1 MRIVVIGGTGLIG
14 TKLVRALQG
23 RGHDVVAASPTTGVN
38 TITRIGLATALA
50 GARVVVD
57 VADAP
62 SFDDDAVLEYFVTS
76 GRNLAS
82 AEATAGVS
90 HHVALTVVGADR
102 LPHNGYMRAKVAQE
116 ALVRAEGIPYTIL
129 RSTQSF
135 ELMRTVADAATDG
148 GVVRISPALVQP
160 VAAEDIADTLADVAT
175 AAPADGI
182 EELAGPGPI
191 GLADLVAQFLRAQ
204 HDARRV
210 EATPGAPYYGSRLD
224 DETLRPRQPARL
236 GPTTFADWLQRT
248 VASSATSPSR
258 EVTPTRS
265 VTATRSSRRELTPS
279 FVNTLRRWYSTV
291 RGLMNSWLPISWLV
305 CPAAVSRAICVSCAV
320 STSGARPVRLRTVS
334 PVAASSR
341 RARSANAAA
350 PMSLNAS

>member
-23 RGHDVVAASPTTGVN
+23 RGHDVLAASPTTGVN
-38 TITRIGLATALA
+38 TVTRIGLATALD

-160 VAAEDIADTLADVAT
+160 VAAEDIADALADVAT

-224 DETLRPRQPARL
+224 DETLRPPSPPGSDRPPSPTGCNAPSLHRRRARA
-236 GPTTFADWLQRT
+236 G
-248 VASSATSPSR
+248 
-258 EVTPTRS
+258 RS
-265 VTATRSSRRELTPS
+265 HRRGCDGDTEPRRELTPS
-279 FVNTLRRWYSTV
+279 FVKTLRRWYSTV

-350 PMSLNAS
+350 PISLNTS

>member
-23 RGHDVVAASPTTGVN
+23 GGHDVVAASPTTGVS

-62 SFDDDAVLEYFVTS
+62 SFDDEAVLEYFLTS

-82 AEATAGVS
+82 AEAAAGVA

-148 GVVRISPALVQP
+148 NVVRIAPALVQP
-160 VAAEDIADTLADVAT
+160 VAAHDIAAALADVAT

-182 EELAGPGPI
+182 EELAGPDP
-191 GLADLVAQFLRAQ
+191 
-204 HDARRV
+204 
-210 EATPGAPYYGSRLD
+210 
-224 DETLRPRQPARL
+224 LRPRRPRRRDPARPARRPPGRGHAGRPVL
-236 GPTTFADWLQRT
+236 RIAPGRRDARAAPARPART
-248 VASSATSPSR
+248 DHTSP
-258 EVTPTRS
+258 TGCN
-265 VTATRSSRRELTPS
+265 APS
-279 FVNTLRRWYSTV
+279 AQR
-291 RGLMNSWLPISWLV
+291 
-305 CPAAVSRAICVSCAV
+305 
-320 STSGARPVRLRTVS
+320 
-334 PVAASSR
+334 
-341 RARSANAAA
+341 
-350 PMSLNAS
+350 

>member
-1 MRIVVIGGTGLIG
+1 ML
-14 TKLVRALQG
+14 
-23 RGHDVVAASPTTGVN
+23 
-38 TITRIGLATALA
+38 
-50 GARVVVD
+50 
-57 VADAP
+57 
-62 SFDDDAVLEYFVTS
+62 
-76 GRNLAS
+76 
-82 AEATAGVS
+82 S
-90 HHVALTVVGADR
+90 HHGTLTVVGASR

-210 EATPGAPYYGSRLD
+210 EATPGTPL
-224 DETLRPRQPARL
+224 LRHATGRRDAQAAPAR
-236 GPTTFADWLQRT
+236 PART
-248 VASSATSPSR
+248 DHLRRLAATHRRFIGDELEPGGHID
-258 EVTPTRS
+258 EG
-265 VTATRSSRRELTPS
+265 VTATRSSPHAADPELAWK
-279 FVNTLRRWYSTV
+279 TLRRWYSTV
-291 RGLMNSWLPISWLV
+291 RGLMNNWLPISWLV
-305 CPAAVSRAICVSCAV
+305 CPAAVSRAICVSSAV
-320 STSGARPVRLRTVS
+320 STSGARPLRLRTVS

-350 PMSLNAS
+350 PISLNT